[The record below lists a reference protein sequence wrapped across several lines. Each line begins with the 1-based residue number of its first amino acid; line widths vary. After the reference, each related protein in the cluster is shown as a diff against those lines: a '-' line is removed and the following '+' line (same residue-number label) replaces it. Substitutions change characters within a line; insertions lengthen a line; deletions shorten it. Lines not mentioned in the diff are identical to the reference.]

1 MIAVDNRYPLWL
13 YHGEPR
19 GSAVALALASGST
32 IVHRDTLMA
41 PFENPRPE
49 AIALSPTR
57 ILVFTMKRGTADNEP
72 MVASYTTALEIRC
85 PESAQR

>member
-1 MIAVDNRYPLWL
+1 MIGVDNRYPLWL

-32 IVHRDTLMA
+32 IVHRGSLTM
-41 PFENPRPE
+41 PFENPGPK
-49 AIALSPTR
+49 AIAVSPTR
-57 ILVFTMKRGTADNEP
+57 ILVFTMKRGAADNEP

-85 PESAQR
+85 PTSAQR